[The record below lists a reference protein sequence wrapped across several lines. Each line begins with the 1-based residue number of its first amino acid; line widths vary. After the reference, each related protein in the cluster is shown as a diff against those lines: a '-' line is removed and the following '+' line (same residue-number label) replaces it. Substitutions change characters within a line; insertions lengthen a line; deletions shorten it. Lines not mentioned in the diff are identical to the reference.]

1 MESRSSRAR
10 NSTAGSAASS
20 SRKVRKSSK
29 QSTSTLRAQS
39 RAGKGSGES
48 ITTSTTASE
57 RISLRHTTLE
67 REAEAESSAL
77 SCTSCILG
85 ALHVIDVGLGVACI
99 VYGGMVHVVSA
110 MATCISYGLLLV
122 IGSIAGAIG
131 YCSGGR
137 SKRSPGLMV
146 SAMAGF
152 MISLMNVAAFVAIL
166 VSWDPFIDF
175 LKDYQEALLL
185 TEDSIETIQGM
196 KIPLVIIFV
205 VLACLEMYR

>member
-1 MESRSSRAR
+1 
-10 NSTAGSAASS
+10 
-20 SRKVRKSSK
+20 
-29 QSTSTLRAQS
+29 
-39 RAGKGSGES
+39 
-48 ITTSTTASE
+48 
-57 RISLRHTTLE
+57 
-67 REAEAESSAL
+67 
-77 SCTSCILG
+77 
-85 ALHVIDVGLGVACI
+85 
-99 VYGGMVHVVSA
+99 
-110 MATCISYGLLLV
+110 
-122 IGSIAGAIG
+122 
-131 YCSGGR
+131 
-137 SKRSPGLMV
+137 MV